1 MKTNGK
7 LSILFEF
14 TKTGRLK
21 AIFLNAENDRDQALL
36 ERCLDRLI
44 RPNQF
49 SWLNKL
55 LQSK

>member
-7 LSILFEF
+7 ISILFEF

-36 ERCLDRLI
+36 EKCLDRLI

-49 SWLNKL
+49 GTLNRL
-55 LQSK
+55 PQSK